1 MNGEYECVVD
11 RVADPAG
18 LFRQLDLG
26 DPASKLM
33 RE

>member
-1 MNGEYECVVD
+1 MNGEYEYVID

-18 LFRQLDLG
+18 LFRRLDLG

-33 RE
+33 RD